1 MSTRMK
7 CLTLVVVGILAL
19 SISLFDHAPSAKASI
34 KSETLASRP
43 NPLLP
48 VEERIYKLVERTFPD
63 VIEIVEVK
71 NLQAADF
78 PLSMEIVFK
87 NLTARNVYGL
97 SLNISFPDTNVQG
110 YHLGS
115 LAFYGEERLL
125 YENNKAKPDASFL
138 APGETGI
145 IKMERDSALAYAKS
159 IETGRLP
166 LAETYKLEIMFQM
179 LDFGDGTGYVL
190 NRPYP
195 PKISEL
201 QKGLNKTQRLSDR
214 HWREHLSAIESDTA
228 KGIQQGHP
236 VGYSPQIPFQLGE
249 CRKSATQL

>member
-87 NLTARNVYGL
+87 NLSARNVYGL
-97 SLNISFPDTNVQG
+97 SLWIRFPDTNVQG
-110 YHLGS
+110 GRLSS
-115 LAFYGEERLL
+115 LAFYGVERLL
-125 YENNKAKPDASFL
+125 YEENNRAKPDASFI
-138 APGETGI
+138 APGEKGI
-145 IKMERDSALAYAKS
+145 VKMERDSALGLIKA

-201 QKGLNKTQRLSDR
+201 QKGLNKTQRRSDR
-214 HWREHLSAIESDTA
+214 HWREHLSAIESETA
-228 KGIQQGHP
+228 KGI
-236 VGYSPQIPFQLGE
+236 
-249 CRKSATQL
+249 